1 MAVVRKNIFEID
13 GHPLE
18 HWEKDN
24 FEPKRDNTCRI
35 IYKPKEGEK
44 FFHQTLEDGDYN
56 IMRCL
61 STSLEQPYFSK
72 YNRFF
77 PQRGHFCCK
86 ACGAALYSYE
96 TKFDVD
102 DGWPA
107 YGACILGSIG
117 LIPAEERK
125 SQIEKEDKACMK
137 IQAYVRG
144 SLCRKNVENM
154 LDEMIRE
161 LMKKKETKS
170 LIEMKNNS
178 FDSDKHHDEDSFSD
192 ETKKSYGRVKGS
204 GYILSRALG
213 DNYTEIHCHR
223 CKSHLGDVFA
233 EENLGNHEEKYLEH
247 HRVNG
252 RSLKYMHT
260 NLPKRTMTGA
270 SLLFADQS
278 QRRRFGLPDPLSI
291 SDHQSSYQT
300 NIPHQFSD
308 PLSVSHHESSY
319 QRRNRHKVSDTF
331 GGFQKGRSLNN
342 NKSSFQNRRDMPSIM
357 TKQRQNDRNRPPPP
371 RRKNITVDSLGS
383 VSCHERMVTPTKSNT
398 NSRRRPMRR
407 GLTQSL
413 VNIEERKAFLEN
425 SLQHSFH

>member
-1 MAVVRKNIFEID
+1 MAVARKNMFEID

-24 FEPKRDNTCRI
+24 FEPKRDYTCRI
-35 IYKPKEGEK
+35 IYEPKEGEK

-107 YGACILGSIG
+107 YGACILGAIG
-117 LIPAEERK
+117 IIPAEERK

-161 LMKKKETKS
+161 LMIKKEKDS
-170 LIEMKNNS
+170 LIKIENNS
-178 FDSDKHHDEDSFSD
+178 FDSDKYDNEDLCSD
-192 ETKKSYGRVKGS
+192 EIKKSNGRVKGT

-233 EENLGNHEEKYLEH
+233 EENIGNHGEKYLEH

-260 NLPKRTMTGA
+260 NLPTRTMTRA

-300 NIPHQFSD
+300 SIPRQFSD
-308 PLSVSHHESSY
+308 PLSVSHHESAY
-319 QRRNRHKVSDTF
+319 QSRNRL
-331 GGFQKGRSLNN
+331 KGRHKQSDLLSLNN
-342 NKSSFQNRRDMPSIM
+342 YESSFQNRTDILL
-357 TKQRQNDRNRPPPP
+357 TITEQRQNDRNRPPPP
-371 RRKNITVDSLGS
+371 HRNKISVDPLGS
-383 VSCHERMVTPTKSNT
+383 VSCHERMVTQTKTNT